1 LDYTNLRPKEVAD
14 DWVWIADHV
23 ISKGVYKCLVV
34 LGVRMSSL
42 LKKGD
47 LTVSLED
54 VEPLGIVPMRSSNGE
69 LMEAEF
75 EEILQANHG
84 IPPLAIVKDQGSDI
98 RCGGRRFCEAHPG
111 VIDIHDVPHKIARMY
126 AQQLEEDDSWNEFSK
141 QCADFKK
148 QVQLTEYSD
157 ISPPNQRSKA
167 RFHNIDV
174 LVDWAQGL
182 LLKYNDLSSERQGK
196 LQWVKKHEKNLEYW
210 GQLVDIGR
218 ETRDFI
224 RKRGLS
230 LDCYDLLGDLLAQK
244 ELCPRAEQFGCK
256 LIDFI
261 EEEGK
266 KVPEGKCVVGSSEI
280 IESLFGKHKS
290 ISEKGPKPMGRLI
303 LSMASRVGEIPTEA
317 LVQAAFEAVKE
328 SHVAKWLKKM
338 FC

>member
-1 LDYTNLRPKEVAD
+1 MHVACLSFSGTAHAMEIFQTQHKIDRAPSVETCIQWELKLGLYKLTRPKEVAD

-210 GQLVDIGR
+210 G
-218 ETRDFI
+218 
-224 RKRGLS
+224 
-230 LDCYDLLGDLLAQK
+230 A
-244 ELCPRAEQFGCK
+244 
-256 LIDFI
+256 
-261 EEEGK
+261 
-266 KVPEGKCVVGSSEI
+266 
-280 IESLFGKHKS
+280 
-290 ISEKGPKPMGRLI
+290 
-303 LSMASRVGEIPTEA
+303 AS
-317 LVQAAFEAVKE
+317 
-328 SHVAKWLKKM
+328 
-338 FC
+338 